1 MKEKRKIWPHIV
13 AILVLLGSA
22 ALSVFRYQA
31 SLYRVVA
38 AAKDFAF
45 SMRYYFLQFFLI
57 DADVTVTKLPDEKLL
72 EYLPFDVSEILRKFR
87 DMWKI
92 FFKGECFAA
101 YWRKIADFIY
111 DFSMIA
117 MLLIPC
123 ILMLWLVLKKAMLKP
138 NKDKHG
144 KKSKTVLFIEKRG
157 FRIGRAIKRFVLAV
171 YNVFVRVRVYKISF
185 VLLWLLNFNILTV
198 ILEFFAYYFYFAM
211 AFDFIN
217 LPLQLVKLLLDLLIM
232 LSGAPIIF
240 WLLVTYVVICIVREK
255 LGLRNLKYRE
265 NLDRAFIDRRPLIVM
280 YTGTMGTGKTTALTS
295 AAISTEIM
303 FRDKALELMTELEMK
318 FPNFPWINL
327 EDELKRAIKYCHIL
341 NLTGCRDFVGKKK
354 ARWYKSAYLPKKS
367 FGYDIGKYRS
377 LQDDSLTV
385 SDIWETLE
393 DYACLYFIYIIESSL
408 IVSNYSVRVDGV
420 LDDGGNFPLW
430 SHDLF
435 KRKPEEAFEVSRH
448 SHVLD
453 FDVLR
458 LGKKLL
464 EENER
469 SGSLEF
475 GVILIS
481 EIAKERG
488 NQLTLQEIKK
498 GDAEANQKNDLF
510 SYSLKMCRHKATV
523 CGYPFVRFFCD
534 EQRPE
539 SLSADVRELMD
550 LVHIEKKRELEL
562 LMPCFF
568 VTELLHDLLYPRFQA
583 FYREYRYYRGDMS
596 FFMWVLL
603 NFFSAFHN
611 HYKRIYNRFGCN
623 VLDVAVESGAVD
635 EQTTKERIHILHKK
649 VYSDRFSTDC
659 YHGFFET
666 QLRETTWSFDDYPEY
681 ADTVA
686 SREELDFQNSY
697 FIRDLE
703 EKTK

>member
-1 MKEKRKIWPHIV
+1 MKEKGKIWSHIV
-13 AILVLLGSA
+13 AVLILLGSA

-31 SLYRVVA
+31 SIYRVFVA
-38 AAKDFAF
+38 VKDFAL
-45 SMRYYFLQFFLI
+45 SMRYYFLQFFMI
-57 DADVTVTKLPDEKLL
+57 DANVSVTELPNERLL
-72 EYLPFDVSEILRKFR
+72 EYLPFDVPEILRKFR

-92 FFKGECFAA
+92 FFKGECFAS

-123 ILMLWLVLKKAMLKP
+123 VLMLWLVLKKVALKP
-138 NKDKHG
+138 NRDRHG
-144 KKSKTVLFIEKRG
+144 EKSKMILFVEKRG
-157 FRIGRAIKRFVLAV
+157 FRVGRAIKKFVLEI
-171 YNVFVRVRVYKISF
+171 YHVFAGVSVYKILF
-185 VLLWLLNFNILTV
+185 VLLWLLNFNILTI
-198 ILEFFAYYFYFAM
+198 ILEFLAYYFYFAM
-211 AFDFIN
+211 AFDFVN
-217 LPLQLVKLLLDLLIM
+217 LPLQFVKLLLDLIIM

-240 WLLVTYVVICIVREK
+240 WLVVTYVVICIVREK

-265 NLDRAFIDRRPLIVM
+265 NLDRAFIKRRPLIVM
-280 YTGTMGTGKTTALTS
+280 YTGTMGTGKTTVLTS

-303 FRDKALELMTELEMK
+303 FRDKALELMGELEMK

-327 EDELKRAIKYCHIL
+327 EDELKRAIKYRYVL
-341 NLTGCRDFVGKKK
+341 NLTGCKDFVGKKK
-354 ARWYKSAYLPKKS
+354 ARFLKSGNAKEKI
-367 FGYDIGKYRS
+367 FGYDVEKYRFR
-377 LQDDSLTV
+377 QDNSLTV
-385 SDIWETLE
+385 SDIWKTLE

-430 SHDLF
+430 IHDLF
-435 KRKPEEAFEVSRH
+435 KRKPDETLSVSRRA
-448 SHVLD
+448 HVLD

-475 GVILIS
+475 GVVLIS

-498 GDAEANQKNDLF
+498 GDSTANQKNDLF

-534 EQRPE
+534 EQRSE

-550 LVHIEKKRELEL
+550 IVHIERKRDIEL

-568 VTELLHDLLYPRFQA
+568 VTELLHDLLYPKFEA

-603 NFFSAFHN
+603 NMFSAFHN
-611 HYKRIYNRFGCN
+611 YYKRIYNRFGCN
-623 VLDVAVESGAVD
+623 VLEVAVESGVVD

-666 QLRETTWSFDDYPEY
+666 QLRETSWSFDDYPEY
-681 ADTVA
+681 AATVA